1 MATTKVPNS
10 MLSDVPNVASVTG
23 TLPVTNGGTGATTAV
38 AGFDALSPVTTK
50 GDLIVKNATTNV
62 RLAVGTDG
70 QSLVADST
78 AATGVAWVNRG
89 KSLVARYYLN
99 ATQVVT
105 DNLNTVIVWSTEEK
119 NTIQA
124 SMMNLGTGKLTL
136 GRAGYLNCY
145 ASFGIVNSVAI
156 ASGHRTALYVRKN
169 GGSLRKIAG
178 DTYEGSVTET
188 KQSGGGDL
196 LIFDN
201 ATDYYEFIVYLDFG
215 GASYNMGSVNGG
227 VTYLTLVE
235 V

>member
-1 MATTKVPNS
+1 
-10 MLSDVPNVASVTG
+10 MLSDVPSVTSVTG
-23 TLPVTNGGTGATTAV
+23 TLPVANGGTGATTAV

-50 GDLIVKNATTNV
+50 GDLIVKGATSNV
-62 RLAVGTDG
+62 RQAVGTNG
-70 QSLVADST
+70 QTLVADST
-78 AATGVAWVNRG
+78 SSTGVVWANRA
-89 KSLVARYYLN
+89 KSLVARYYLS

-105 DNLNTVIVWSTEEK
+105 DNTNTVIAWNLEDY

-124 SMMNLGTGKLTL
+124 GMMNLTTGKLTL
-136 GRAGYLNCY
+136 GRAGYLNCF

-188 KQSGGGDL
+188 KQSGGGDIL
-196 LIFDN
+196 VFDN
-201 ATDYYEFIVYLDFG
+201 GTDYYEFIVYLDFG

-227 VTYLTLVE
+227 VTYLVLTE